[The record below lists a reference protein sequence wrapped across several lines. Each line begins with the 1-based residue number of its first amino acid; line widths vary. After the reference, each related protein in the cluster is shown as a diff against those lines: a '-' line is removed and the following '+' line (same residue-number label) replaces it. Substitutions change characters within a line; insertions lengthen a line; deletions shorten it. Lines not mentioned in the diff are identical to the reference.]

1 MKELD
6 EQVNTIERALGEC
19 MIETASTV
27 LRVWLNELGE
37 SNPYEEALQSIREQ
51 YKSLFTRWLNMDDP
65 KMETTLNR
73 LTGDAYQ
80 LADAVYADIR
90 LQRGLSPEIHGF
102 NPKNPQSVLNYFQN
116 CIRLTEKDLDW
127 LRDAMAAEKPN
138 GVVLL
143 AITALTRNLREC
155 FSIDAFTTLIE
166 GMAVENEV
174 VANLCTSN
182 VLSLFIHYDV
192 RIDFF
197 PQVQDAF
204 ANTVN
209 SLGEQSDVVFE
220 VLATMVETSK
230 KSYLEDYATGLMAF
244 SWLPESLQKLIEAS
258 GIKDDYN
265 TFYAWVPKEET
276 EYMTELV
283 NNLPNTWL
291 YEVLVAGNPVRERTL
306 TCVALEAG
314 YRDYMWYFPEVA
326 ERVYLEVLR
335 NGSEKPIDYI
345 NYAHCLLMKGDRM
358 MAYENYK
365 LARQACGSL
374 RDFYDLFRPDRRE
387 LVEHGVPLDYVYA
400 LEDNLVQG

>member
-27 LRVWLNELGE
+27 MRVWLNELGE
-37 SNPYEEALQSIREQ
+37 NNPYEEALHAIRSQ
-51 YKSLFTRWLNMDDP
+51 YQTLFTNWLNVDDP
-65 KMETTLNR
+65 EMETTLNR

-80 LADAVYADIR
+80 LADAVYADLRIK
-90 LQRGLSPEIHGF
+90 RGLSPEIHGF
-102 NPKNPQSVLNYFQN
+102 NPQNPQSVLNYFQN

-127 LRDAMAAEKPN
+127 LRDAMAAEEQN
-138 GVVLL
+138 GVALL

-155 FSIDAFTTLIE
+155 FSIDAFVTLIE
-166 GMAVENEV
+166 GMASENEV
-174 VANLCTSN
+174 VANLCASN
-182 VLSLFIHYDV
+182 VLTLFIHYDV

-204 ANTVN
+204 VNTVTG
-209 SLGEQSDVVFE
+209 LGDQGDVVFE
-220 VLATMVETSK
+220 VLAALIEMSK

-244 SWLPESLQKLIEAS
+244 SWLPPSLQKLVEAS
-258 GIKDDYN
+258 GIKDDYK
-265 TFYAWVPKEET
+265 TFYSWVPKEET

-291 YEVLVAGNPVRERTL
+291 YEVLVAGNPGRERA
-306 TCVALEAG
+306 VAYVAVKAG
-314 YRDYMWYFPEVA
+314 YRDYMWNHPDVA
-326 ERVYLEVLR
+326 ERVYLDVLR
-335 NGSEKPIDYI
+335 NGSEQPMDYI
-345 NYAHCLLMKGDRM
+345 NYAHCLLLKGDRM

-365 LARQACGSL
+365 QARQLCGSL
-374 RDFYDLFRPDRRE
+374 RDFYEYFRPDRRA
-387 LVEHGVPLDYVYA
+387 LVEHGIPLDYVYA